1 MIIITLPD
9 HLNKITKICDD
20 ATRWCYMGKDFTK
33 RKKIASTLK
42 SERFYFKD
50 RIYKIAQ
57 RKRQSYLD
65 FVAKLGKEQQDQ
77 LNWWASKFASK
88 SPFHTDF
95 FLLACYETLIMEII
109 DGKTAV
115 DDEKLI
121 IFIEDPWLF
130 VETKELSR
138 NENVRF
144 IGSPNLLLNK
154 FLCIARGLVYRFLL
168 LGWFISAKSF
178 TRYCHRG
185 IKPEATTGNKN
196 GVAIINPADVR
207 AFKDGK
213 YVSAYMPGLYS
224 FYEKNG
230 IPCFFIYPFPF
241 DISTAKYLGRNQKIL
256 WPLLLE
262 VRFLNVMKRIF
273 ERWRPAFDGEE
284 AITLDGSRF
293 PCLLEREKWL
303 TFSKV
308 GFNLYLIQFD
318 AFNSF
323 FKKKWCSHVIY
334 LFENQ
339 PWEKMLCMAAAKNN
353 VKTIGYQHSSFSK
366 LYISHFIGKGEE
378 EFVPLP
384 YRIVTVGDHFAQLFK
399 EGGIP
404 EDKIVV
410 GGTWRYGHLLD
421 AAKDE
426 THTSKGSPK
435 KQTIL
440 VSLPLDSSI
449 LNSMIKNLLSALPQK
464 WLNEKVEL
472 WLKPHPVTDRA
483 DLAMLDKLSPV
494 CRIVHKPLNELL
506 DEVDLVVA
514 STSTTGL
521 EAFLYGKRVVSF
533 IPENIIDPDPLL
545 DITEEEIYKWYEG
558 EDLGIDFLLN
568 LPSTSRLS
576 DLEQIKKRYFAEI
589 NRDVWLNLLTPEN

>member
-20 ATRWCYMGKDFTK
+20 TTRWCYMGKDFTK
-33 RKKIASTLK
+33 RKKIADTLK
-42 SERFYFKD
+42 SDRFYFKD
-50 RIYKIAQ
+50 RIYKIAE

-65 FVAKLGKEQQDQ
+65 FVAKLGKGQKDR

-95 FLLACYETLIMEII
+95 FLLACYGTLIREII
-109 DGKTAV
+109 EEKATSQS
-115 DDEKLI
+115 EKLI

-130 VETKELSR
+130 KGFRESNH

-144 IGSPNLLLNK
+144 IGNPNLLLNK
-154 FLCIARGLVYRFLL
+154 FFCFASGLAHRFLL
-168 LGWFISAKSF
+168 LVWFISAKSF

-213 YVSAYMPGLYS
+213 YVNAYMPGLYS

-230 IPCFFIYPFPF
+230 TPCFYIYPFPF
-241 DISTAKYLGRNQKIL
+241 SISAVKDLGRNRKML
-256 WPLLLE
+256 WPLILE
-262 VRFLNVMKRIF
+262 VRFADVIKRAF
-273 ERWRPAFDGEE
+273 EQWRPDFEGGREIA
-284 AITLDGSRF
+284 LDGCRVSY
-293 PCLLEREKWL
+293 LLEREKWL

-308 GFNLYLIQFD
+308 GFNFYLLKFD
-318 AFNSF
+318 AFNRF

-353 VKTIGYQHSSFSK
+353 VKTFGYQHSSFCR
-366 LYISHFIGKGEE
+366 LYVSHFIGKDEGE
-378 EFVPLP
+378 FIPLP
-384 YRIVTVGDHFAQLFK
+384 YKIITVGDHFAQLFK

-410 GGTWRYGHLLD
+410 GGTWRYKHLLGEI
-421 AAKDE
+421 KD
-426 THTSKGSPK
+426 
-435 KQTIL
+435 KQSSQKRIIL

-449 LNSMIKNLLSALPQK
+449 LRSMLENFLGTFRRGLLNGK
-464 WLNEKVEL
+464 TEI
-472 WLKPHPVTDRA
+472 WLKPHPVTA
-483 DLAMLDKLSPV
+483 PSDLAILNKLSDS
-494 CRIVHKPLNELL
+494 CRVMHQPFTELL
-506 DEVDLVVA
+506 NDVDMVIA
-514 STSTTGL
+514 STSTSGL
-521 EAFLYGKRVVSF
+521 EAFLYGKKVVSYL
-533 IPENIIDPDPLL
+533 PENVIVPDPLL
-545 DITEEEIYKWYEG
+545 DVINKRVYKWHEG
-558 EDLGIDFLLN
+558 EAFDAGFLRDFQ
-568 LPSTSRLS
+568 P
-576 DLEQIKKRYFAEI
+576 DLEGIKDLRKRYFSEI
-589 NRDVWLNLLTPEN
+589 DERVWSDLLKSEN